1 MERCGFKKIGA
12 KQGASQLRSCM
23 AADGIIEDDRGME
36 LSRTWF
42 IRKRSEEKGIFQRI
56 EKGNEASDFFS
67 MSNLLRDGG

>member
-1 MERCGFKKIGA
+1 
-12 KQGASQLRSCM
+12 M